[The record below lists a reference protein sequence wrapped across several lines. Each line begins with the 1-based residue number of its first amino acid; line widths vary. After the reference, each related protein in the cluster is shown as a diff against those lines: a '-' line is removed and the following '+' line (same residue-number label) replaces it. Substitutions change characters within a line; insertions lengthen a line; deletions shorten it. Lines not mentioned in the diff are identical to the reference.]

1 VSGAAVSAAV
11 VTAAGEEVEGIQ
23 LLLPASYDLLW
34 STIVLVVIAVAFY
47 KYVLPKFQAVLDERT
62 EKIEGGLALAETA
75 QAEAAA
81 QLEEYQQLLADARA
95 EAARIRED
103 ARAEGGAIL
112 AESRARAQEEAARIA
127 ETAQRQIDAERQAAA
142 VSLRADVGTLAT
154 ELASKIVG
162 ESLED
167 EARRSRVV
175 DRFLDDLEASTT
187 TSAGKGN

>member
-1 VSGAAVSAAV
+1 MSGAAVSAAV

-23 LLLPASYDLLW
+23 LLLPAEYDLLW

-62 EKIEGGLALAETA
+62 QKIEGGLALAETA

-81 QLEEYQQLLADARA
+81 QLAEYQQLLADARA

-103 ARAEGGAIL
+103 ARAEGGQIL

-127 ETAQRQIDAERQAAA
+127 ETAQRQIDAERQQAA

-154 ELASKIVG
+154 QLASKIVG

>member
-1 VSGAAVSAAV
+1 MSGAAVSAAV